1 MAYIQNLR
9 SRSVPGPGKSWQET
23 FETDKNS
30 VVEKRCRASNMEWHW
45 TGQGLCTTSRC
56 PGVLAHPVT
65 GERVWF
71 NQADQWHARMKSVKH
86 PSDSSVVA
94 SSDPP
99 CHATYGDGSEIAVED
114 LQAVRQAYH
123 ARELLFQWRR
133 NDVLLLDNILAAHGR
148 KPFTGER
155 RILVAMG

>member
-1 MAYIQNLR
+1 MR
-9 SRSVPGPGKSWQET
+9 
-23 FETDKNS
+23 
-30 VVEKRCRASNMEWHW
+30 
-45 TGQGLCTTSRC
+45 
-56 PGVLAHPVT
+56 
-65 GERVWF
+65 
-71 NQADQWHARMKSVKH
+71 SVKH

-99 CHATYGDGSEIAVED
+99 YIAVED